1 MRSSSTSTT
10 NTIRERAI
18 EDMVQSNLFSVSPGP
33 GYYFGD
39 DTSFSKTLNRTK
51 SQCQCFGSTAERKM
65 KLSNLPNYKNVGPG
79 SYYHTHLNTLK
90 PNMYLFYRRENPDT
104 YIPNKINKE
113 KEKAIVGPGKY
124 MIKSQFDVE
133 KAEYC
138 K

>member
-1 MRSSSTSTT
+1 
-10 NTIRERAI
+10 
-18 EDMVQSNLFSVSPGP
+18 
-33 GYYFGD
+33 
-39 DTSFSKTLNRTK
+39 
-51 SQCQCFGSTAERKM
+51 M

-133 KAEYC
+133 KAEYSGPC
-138 K
+138 QRRFNYSLKEENILHGKDMINAYAKSKGINFADINKPEYQEKIIRKYGFHDWNS